1 MSLPVRK
8 QVGIGEKGKCGKS
21 SSVWINSWYGLII
34 LQEPQILGQ
43 CYSFHT
49 NSVIY
54 STKTRGWII
63 GKNKKQI
70 LSKCFNAPIILW
82 WVQVK
87 VWSSAGEIFT
97 LNGFF
102 GSDSL
107 QENQTLIGHLHVDET
122 AVITEEVPNFL
133 FLSVFPN
140 WTMVHTLAAA
150 SRLTGWVNSVISN
163 TYKNLQSDVPLGA
176 WKIINVNLYR
186 RVLHIEGVL
195 WSFMFPRLKRSV
207 TSVLP
212 RSSTVTARSSGPTQG
227 SAHHRHLEAWY
238 FTATRPLKAPR
249 DGSVSWYCSS
259 LKPQNPVM
267 NDTDHF
273 SSALVLT
280 SNQI

>member
-34 LQEPQILGQ
+34 LQEPQIRGQ

-70 LSKCFNAPIILW
+70 LSKCFNAPISLW

-102 GSDSL
+102 GSDGL

-207 TSVLP
+207 TSVFTQKFH
-212 RSSTVTARSSGPTQG
+212 RYCSFKRANAGFCSSPSFRGLVF
-227 SAHHRHLEAWY
+227 HRHAVFESTKRWQRVMILFQFKTSEPCDEWHG
-238 FTATRPLKAPR
+238 PL
-249 DGSVSWYCSS
+249 
-259 LKPQNPVM
+259 
-267 NDTDHF
+267 
-273 SSALVLT
+273 
-280 SNQI
+280 